1 MCKPT
6 DFSIEGKVIEK
17 YEKAFLLE
25 TDTSDKIL
33 CNCPKNYDIS
43 QLEINDKITVYFNGK
58 ILETYPAQIK
68 KQPKSKII
76 KNSCKQERR
85 LYETNS
91 ITFSWSDT

>member
-1 MCKPT
+1 MKKKLAVIIIFIFGIFIVVGNLCKPT
-6 DFSIEGKVIEK
+6 DFSIEGKVMEK

-68 KQPKSKII
+68 KTTKI
-76 KNSCKQERR
+76 KK
-85 LYETNS
+85 
-91 ITFSWSDT
+91 

>member
-1 MCKPT
+1 MKKKLAVIIIFIFGIFIVVGNLCKPT

-43 QLEINDKITVYFNGK
+43 QLEINGK

-68 KQPKSKII
+68 KTTKI
-76 KNSCKQERR
+76 KK
-85 LYETNS
+85 
-91 ITFSWSDT
+91 

>member
-1 MCKPT
+1 MKKKLAVIIIFIFGIFIVVGNLGKKT
-6 DFSIEGKVIEK
+6 GVRIEGKVKEK

-68 KQPKSKII
+68 KTTKI
-76 KNSCKQERR
+76 KK
-85 LYETNS
+85 
-91 ITFSWSDT
+91 

>member
-1 MCKPT
+1 MKKKLAVIIIFIFGIFIVVGNLCKPT
-6 DFSIEGKVIEK
+6 DFSIEGKVI
-17 YEKAFLLE
+17 EKAFLLE

-68 KQPKSKII
+68 KTTKI
-76 KNSCKQERR
+76 KK
-85 LYETNS
+85 
-91 ITFSWSDT
+91 